1 MFCFVFVVKLLF
13 FESSFISTS
22 ILGLFVVFFKGT
34 DGLFLVIILG
44 DGKLICW
51 WLGPLVLY
59 FDDGWV
65 GFVAL
70 VIRCLLGRHRRTTAA
85 ERALSKAARTKLA
98 RPF

>member
-1 MFCFVFVVKLLF
+1 MYLLLNYCFLLAPPL
-13 FESSFISTS
+13 STS
-22 ILGLFVVFFKGT
+22 ILGLFVVFFEGA

-70 VIRCLLGRHRRTTAA
+70 VIWCLLGRHRRTTAA
-85 ERALSKAARTKLA
+85 ECALSKAARTKLA